1 MIPDFHEEVPMA
13 RLRGPWVVAGG
24 LLLGLG
30 CMVPPGPRPREP
42 GEADYRHGP
51 GERVHQ
57 DRHHDGHHDGHGDG
71 RSDWSSS
78 ARGGMGSGGSG
89 GGGGGPGGR

>member
-1 MIPDFHEEVPMA
+1 MA
-13 RLRGPWVVAGG
+13 RLRCPWVLAGG

-30 CMVPPGPRPREP
+30 CRMPSGPRPPEPGP
-42 GEADYRHGP
+42 GEADYRLGP

-57 DRHHDGHHDGHGDG
+57 ERRHEGHHGGHHDGHPDG
-71 RSDWSSS
+71 RSDWNSS

>member
-1 MIPDFHEEVPMA
+1 MA

-57 DRHHDGHHDGHGDG
+57 DRHHDGHHEGHHDGHGDG

-78 ARGGMGSGGSG
+78 ARGGMGPGGSG